1 MFVLIMTANEI
12 RKGDEVEL
20 SIDSLAFGGR
30 GVARHAGMVI
40 FVEGALE
47 GDVVRAR
54 ITKRKPQY
62 AEARATEVVTPSP
75 HRLEAPCPVFGIC
88 GGCKWQNFEYAR
100 QLEAKQRHV
109 GEALTHI
116 ARRQQVEVRPIIA
129 SPSQW
134 HYRNK
139 MEFSFGP
146 APGGRVDIGLHAA
159 GRFEQIIDV
168 PGCLIAPQAVS
179 DALDGFREM
188 INHEAARAPQRFLP
202 YHPKSHEGFLRHL
215 IFRYSHTTGHWLAAL
230 LTAGNPWPGAED
242 FALAVMK
249 RFPMCRGFIWGTN
262 DSLSDVARMEH
273 QRLQL
278 GDGFIEERL
287 GDKTFRV
294 STFSFFQTNTAGAE
308 LLYDVVRDFCELTGR
323 ETVLDAYCGTGTIGI
338 YVASQAER
346 VVGIE
351 LVRDAVWD
359 ARYNA
364 RENGADNC
372 TFFAGDMREVMPS
385 IPKTMGVRFDR
396 VIVDPPRGGMEK
408 RALRQLIDLK
418 APLMVYVSCNPAT
431 LARDLVQLAEA
442 GYNVEA
448 VQPVDMFPHTWHV
461 ESVLKLRLGEKPN
474 ASTQSH
480 EDTKKS

>member
-139 MEFSFGP
+139 MEFSTS
-146 APGGRVDIGLHAA
+146 ACTR
-159 GRFEQIIDV
+159 
-168 PGCLIAPQAVS
+168 
-179 DALDGFREM
+179 
-188 INHEAARAPQRFLP
+188 
-202 YHPKSHEGFLRHL
+202 
-215 IFRYSHTTGHWLAAL
+215 
-230 LTAGNPWPGAED
+230 
-242 FALAVMK
+242 
-249 RFPMCRGFIWGTN
+249 
-262 DSLSDVARMEH
+262 
-273 QRLQL
+273 
-278 GDGFIEERL
+278 
-287 GDKTFRV
+287 
-294 STFSFFQTNTAGAE
+294 
-308 LLYDVVRDFCELTGR
+308 
-323 ETVLDAYCGTGTIGI
+323 
-338 YVASQAER
+338 R
-346 VVGIE
+346 VVSS
-351 LVRDAVWD
+351 R
-359 ARYNA
+359 
-364 RENGADNC
+364 
-372 TFFAGDMREVMPS
+372 S
-385 IPKTMGVRFDR
+385 
-396 VIVDPPRGGMEK
+396 
-408 RALRQLIDLK
+408 
-418 APLMVYVSCNPAT
+418 
-431 LARDLVQLAEA
+431 
-442 GYNVEA
+442 
-448 VQPVDMFPHTWHV
+448 
-461 ESVLKLRLGEKPN
+461 
-474 ASTQSH
+474 
-480 EDTKKS
+480 